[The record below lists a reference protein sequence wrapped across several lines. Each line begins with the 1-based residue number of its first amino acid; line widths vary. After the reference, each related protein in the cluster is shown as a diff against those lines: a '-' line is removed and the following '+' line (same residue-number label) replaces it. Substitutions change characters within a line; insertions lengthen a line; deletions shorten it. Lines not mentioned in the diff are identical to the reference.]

1 MGLIFDLSSPFSKQS
16 APLIVWTLNFMEGL
30 DTMLIAAAVATSETT
45 VERLNGRASR
55 P

>member
-1 MGLIFDLSSPFSKQS
+1 MGIIFDLSLALSKQS

-30 DTMLIAAAVATSETT
+30 DTMLIAAAVATSETA
-45 VERLNGRASR
+45 VKKLNGRASR